1 MFPYPGYSRL
11 QSDKMEGASLAAV
24 ILGSIS
30 LVLLLIC
37 LALILLRRH
46 LQGARCHSL
55 VRLEDKVAVVTGA
68 NTGIGFETALDLSSR
83 GAKVILLCRSLE
95 RGEAAATT
103 IRAATGGEVEVE
115 KLDLASLASVRECAA
130 KLVLTLE
137 KIHILENNAG
147 VMACPLTRTEDG
159 FEMQMGTNHLGPF
172 LLTSLLLPLLH
183 RAAPGSRI
191 VTVSSLAHEQG
202 TIQWDDIHWERVP
215 YSATKA
221 YCQSKLANVLFTKE
235 LGQRLEGSGVCAYS
249 LHPGVVATDLARH
262 VGATFGP
269 LGSCAVAMIR
279 PFIKTAKSGAQTSI
293 YCAVDAAVKE
303 DNGLYYSDCRQRET
317 KAQVTKRHCRTC
329 ETCKTMLD
337 NVRQCKTM

>member
-1 MFPYPGYSRL
+1 M
-11 QSDKMEGASLAAV
+11 AAV

-103 IRAATGGEVEVE
+103 IKAATGGEVEVE

-137 KIHILENNAG
+137 KIHILVNNAG

-159 FEMQMGTNHLGPF
+159 FEMQIGTNHFGHF
-172 LLTSLLLPLLH
+172 YLTNLLLPL
-183 RAAPGSRI
+183 I
-191 VTVSSLAHEQG
+191 KKV
-202 TIQWDDIHWERVP
+202 
-215 YSATKA
+215 
-221 YCQSKLANVLFTKE
+221 
-235 LGQRLEGSGVCAYS
+235 GQCFIAL
-249 LHPGVVATDLARH
+249 LHPLLCMPHTPGYSWGQDSHGQFSGSQKWQNSVGRH
-262 VGATFGP
+262 Q
-269 LGSCAVAMIR
+269 LG
-279 PFIKTAKSGAQTSI
+279 
-293 YCAVDAAVKE
+293 E
-303 DNGLYYSDCRQRET
+303 D
-317 KAQVTKRHCRTC
+317 
-329 ETCKTMLD
+329 
-337 NVRQCKTM
+337 

>member
-1 MFPYPGYSRL
+1 
-11 QSDKMEGASLAAV
+11 MEGASLAAV

-130 KLVLTLE
+130 KLVLTVE
-137 KIHILENNAG
+137 KIHILVNNAG

-329 ETCKTMLD
+329 ETCETM
-337 NVRQCKTM
+337 